1 MEKQPKQPKPLT
13 AEELKQLEADR
24 NVIRCVIRC

>member
-1 MEKQPKQPKPLT
+1 MSKQQPKPLT
-13 AEELKQLEADR
+13 AEELKEVASDR